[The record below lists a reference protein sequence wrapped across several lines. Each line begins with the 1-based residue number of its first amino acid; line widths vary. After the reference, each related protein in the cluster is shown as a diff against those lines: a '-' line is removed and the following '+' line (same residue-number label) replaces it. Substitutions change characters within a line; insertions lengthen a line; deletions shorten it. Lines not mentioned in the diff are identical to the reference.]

1 MPQAKTGVQML
12 HLRIISGDKMPLPQ
26 EKITL
31 QHPRWVSSIDFLPFR
46 ISRPKLYNYL
56 RTQHKVSVY
65 LYSSQ
70 NVTKEKGCL
79 LTSSIFST
87 TISKQPIQIS
97 STPSIWCQL
106 PHPSK
111 KPTDIKFPPLGTS
124 TSRMPGVYSM
134 GMSLFDRYVGFH

>member
-1 MPQAKTGVQML
+1 MIKYLYPRKK
-12 HLRIISGDKMPLPQ
+12 SPLSTRAGSQ
-26 EKITL
+26 VL
-31 QHPRWVSSIDFLPFR
+31 FFLPFR

-111 KPTDIKFPPLGTS
+111 KTTDIKFPPLGTS